1 MDKETILK
9 WLIPQPPKPPPAVE
23 PGLYHYMRQ
32 ANGAY
37 TRFHLRVE
45 RDEQGMLLANAT
57 AAARLTPTGV
67 MMAKGLLDGEDEHTI
82 LTRLSERFR
91 GGSAEE
97 RAEDLSR
104 VADLIENLVAP
115 GDNYPIVNLTDA
127 ALSPDASALI
137 APWEASLPL
146 APPAQLA
153 ALLDRL
159 WEVGIPHVTF
169 LAPLNPDSDHL
180 VRAVERAE
188 DLGMIAGV
196 RARATALATGSL
208 LEDLALAGVDH
219 ITVPHAAAET
229 AVHDALLG
237 DGDHAHLDG
246 LYDAIRAQEVC
257 PVAEIPLVKST
268 LNGLRPTLNRLL
280 QNGVTNISFFAVAA
294 PNEMGDE
301 ARGGALPAR
310 AMPQTADWV
319 EEIAGEAQV
328 RFIWQPPVMRDPAV
342 SLAAQV
348 QAGPRCAGDVAVR
361 VEPDGRVIPPRGP
374 YRSAGNVLQDEWG
387 DIWDDAAFVRYR
399 EQVAAPTR
407 CPECPGLVICAAD
420 CPREPRGWAQ
430 GVGE

>member
-1 MDKETILK
+1 
-9 WLIPQPPKPPPAVE
+9 
-23 PGLYHYMRQ
+23 MRQ
-32 ANGAY
+32 ADGAY

-67 MMAKGLLDGEDEHTI
+67 MMAKGLLDGDDEHTI

-91 GGSAEE
+91 GGSIEE
-97 RAEDLSR
+97 RAEDLRR
-104 VADLIENLVAP
+104 VADLIENLAAP

-146 APPAQLA
+146 APPAQLTP
-153 ALLDRL
+153 LLNRL

-169 LAPLNPDSDHL
+169 LAPLHPDPDHL

-196 RARATALATGSL
+196 RARATALQSGTL
-208 LEDLALAGVDH
+208 LRDLALAGVDH
-219 ITVPHAAAET
+219 ITVPHAATKT

-237 DGDHAHLDG
+237 EGDGAHLVG
-246 LYDAIRAQEVC
+246 IYDDIRAQEVC
-257 PVAEIPLVKST
+257 PVAEIPLVEPT
-268 LNGLRPTLNRLL
+268 LDQLRPTLDMLFRS
-280 QNGVTNISFFAVAA
+280 GVTNISFFAIAA
-294 PNEMGDE
+294 PNEMSDE
-301 ARGGALPAR
+301 ARAGALPAR

-319 EEIAGEAQV
+319 EEIAQRAQV
-328 RFIWQPPVMRDPAV
+328 RFIWQPPVMREP
-342 SLAAQV
+342 SLTLAAQV
-348 QAGPRCAGDVAVR
+348 GAGPRCAGDVAVR

-374 YRSAGNVLQDEWG
+374 YRSAGNVLQDDWET
-387 DIWDDAAFVRYR
+387 IWDDPAFVRYR
-399 EQVAAPTR
+399 EQVGAPTR

-430 GVGE
+430 GVGESLQ